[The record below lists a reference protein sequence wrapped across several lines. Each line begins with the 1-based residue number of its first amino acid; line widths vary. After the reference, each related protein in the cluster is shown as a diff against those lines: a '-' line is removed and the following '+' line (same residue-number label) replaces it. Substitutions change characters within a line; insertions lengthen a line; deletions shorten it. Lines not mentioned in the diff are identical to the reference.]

1 MVTKEQV
8 MKALE
13 SVFDPE
19 FPISVV
25 DMGLIYDVKVSKASV
40 SVSMTLT
47 NPGCPMSSVIVNMV
61 KNKIEGLK
69 GVKAAEIELTFDPPW
84 TPEMLS
90 STAKKKLGL

>member
-25 DMGLIYDVKVSKASV
+25 DMGLIYDVKVNKTSV
-40 SVSMTLT
+40 SVRMTLT
-47 NPGCPMSSVIVNMV
+47 NPGCPMSGC
-61 KNKIEGLK
+61 IERR
-69 GVKAAEIELTFDPPW
+69 TRP
-84 TPEMLS
+84 
-90 STAKKKLGL
+90 